1 MTADGFNL
9 LDALPHRPPFR
20 FLSCITH
27 LQRGAE
33 GRAEWQVQ
41 GDEPFFQ
48 GHFPGQ
54 PIVPGVLIVEAMA
67 QLSGLVGF
75 YRGSTDDDTPAS
87 GAVPS
92 SGKLAHVEV
101 RFHEPVFPPATI
113 LLHSRGIRTL
123 GTLHQFEV
131 EASVG
136 DRTVSQGRI
145 TLARADDP
153 NETSASDLRRRR

>member
-33 GRAEWQVQ
+33 GRAEWRIQ
-41 GDEPFFQ
+41 GDEQFFQ

-54 PIVPGVLIVEAMA
+54 PIVPGVLIVEALA

-75 YRGSTDDDTPAS
+75 YQGSTDDGTPV
-87 GAVPS
+87 GGVVRS

-131 EASVG
+131 EAFVD
-136 DRTVSQGRI
+136 DRMVSRGRI
-145 TLARADDP
+145 TLAKADDRY
-153 NETSASDLRRRR
+153 EASASDRRRQP